1 MITVYKVIADKKPP
15 ECLLCPLKSFGVKV
29 NKGNC
34 GRRIKTNLPGGWLEE
49 KTVPDER
56 CVFEVR

>member
-1 MITVYKVIADKKPP
+1 MITVYKVISDKRPS
-15 ECLLCPLKSFGVKV
+15 ECLLCPFKMSGIKV
-29 NKGNC
+29 DKGDC
-34 GRRIKTNLPGGWLEE
+34 GKRIKTNLPGGWIEE

>member
-1 MITVYKVIADKKPP
+1 MITIYKVIANKRPS
-15 ECLLCPLKSFGVKV
+15 ECLLCPLKSSSVKI
-29 NKGNC
+29 NKDRC
-34 GRRIKTNLPGGWLEE
+34 GKKIKTNLPGGWLEE